1 MWSIYTVIFSGS
13 LHKIR
18 KSLKKEH
25 NIEISHQSI
34 ENIIFLNLIMKLSIE
49 IGLFPDI
56 TCLTVLWVKQKD
68 EWKYLLALFDLE
80 LNTIVSREL
89 TDSET
94 IDNIYNFLNQSLR
107 NQNKKMH
114 L

>member
-1 MWSIYTVIFSGS
+1 MWSICTVIFSGS

-34 ENIIFLNLIMKLSIE
+34 ENIIFLNLIIKLNIK

-56 TCLTVLWVKQKD
+56 
-68 EWKYLLALFDLE
+68 YLFD
-80 LNTIVSREL
+80 
-89 TDSET
+89 
-94 IDNIYNFLNQSLR
+94 SL
-107 NQNKKMH
+107 MG
-114 L
+114 

>member
-1 MWSIYTVIFSGS
+1 MWSICTVIFSES

-34 ENIIFLNLIMKLSIE
+34 ENIIFLNLIIKLNIK

-56 TCLTVLWVKQKD
+56 TCLTVFGL
-68 EWKYLLALFDLE
+68 
-80 LNTIVSREL
+80 
-89 TDSET
+89 
-94 IDNIYNFLNQSLR
+94 
-107 NQNKKMH
+107 NKKVNGSTF
-114 L
+114 